1 MKFLGELGLD
11 GIFSIATAVLSIATV
26 ITALTKSTA
35 DNKVVDFLLKFLNV
49 LAGNVGKNKNA
60 DAIK

>member
-1 MKFLGELGLD
+1 MEFLEELGVK

-26 ITALTKSTA
+26 ITSVTKSTA
-35 DNKVVDFLLKFLNV
+35 DNKVVNFLLKFLNV

-60 DAIK
+60 DDK